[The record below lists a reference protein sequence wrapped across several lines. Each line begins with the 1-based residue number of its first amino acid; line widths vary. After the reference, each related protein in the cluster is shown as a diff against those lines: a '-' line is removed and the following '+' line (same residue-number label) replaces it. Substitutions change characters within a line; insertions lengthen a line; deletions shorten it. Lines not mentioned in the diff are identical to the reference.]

1 MLALKLK
8 WSNARQR
15 MVEDLRSRGIV
26 DARVLGAMGRVKRDM
41 FVPDYFVNN
50 AYDDGPL
57 PIGEGQTISQPY
69 VVALM
74 TELLLGMRT
83 QKVLEVGTGSGY
95 QTAVLCE
102 IFEQV
107 YSVERIGKLSV
118 RAEKV
123 LSRLCYT
130 NFQLRIGDGIQGW
143 LDWEKVTKGKGFD
156 GIIVT
161 AAGRMIPEDLRL
173 QLAERS
179 CLVMP
184 VETGEGQYLIRLVK
198 KDNRFEEENH
208 GMVTFVPL
216 L

>member
-1 MLALKLK
+1 
-8 WSNARQR
+8 
-15 MVEDLRSRGIV
+15 
-26 DARVLGAMGRVKRDM
+26 M